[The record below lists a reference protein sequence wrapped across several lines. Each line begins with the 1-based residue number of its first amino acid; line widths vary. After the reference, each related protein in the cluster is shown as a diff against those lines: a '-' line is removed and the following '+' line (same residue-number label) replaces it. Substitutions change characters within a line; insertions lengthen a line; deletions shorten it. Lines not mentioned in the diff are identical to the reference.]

1 MTSILDSLS
10 QRLNDCLMTMKGTC
24 LGIDVLIKL
33 LKVSEINVEN
43 IVSAQDV
50 IDALSHIKSNIW
62 QQIVEAEQ

>member
-1 MTSILDSLS
+1 
-10 QRLNDCLMTMKGTC
+10 MTMKGTC

-43 IVSAQDV
+43 IVSAQNV